1 MDAKCVEFAVSEA
14 GCGLIS
20 WGLYLGYVILGVAV
34 VATIVLPLI
43 NTIKNPT
50 NLMKSGIGI
59 GVLVVVF
66 AISFA
71 LSDSQLSPIGK
82 GLGETEESVKWIGAG
97 LIMFYIALFAAIIG
111 LVYSEISKVF
121 K

>member
-1 MDAKCVEFAVSEA
+1 MDAKCAEMAVSEM
-14 GCGLIS
+14 GCNLIS
-20 WGLYLGYVILGVAV
+20 WGLYVGYIIFGIAV
-34 VATIVLPLI
+34 VATIVFPLI
-43 NTIKNPT
+43 NTIKNPG
-50 NLMKSGIGI
+50 NVVKSGIGI

-66 AISFA
+66 VVSYAM
-71 LSDSQLSPIGK
+71 SDNQLSAIGK
-82 GLGETEESVKWIGAG
+82 GLGETEGSVKWIGAG